1 MPVSISP
8 AMRRHRL
15 RNPYGGSAGRKPT
28 MLVSSSMRLK
38 LATLLALASPWIL
51 MHYFNIGTNNNIVSF
66 RKEPTLMF
74 QQKPDFS
81 AYHRNSEAIKQEF
94 YRRYGGKE
102 NALLLL
108 QKTILTFTPNI
119 PQSSPSTESIDG
131 DTATTTTTTTTTTID
146 YGLNHTAKRII
157 YALTTNQPL
166 VLSFGGYSITVGRG
180 NYFNQ
185 SYPLVLESIL
195 KDAVKSLGIPHFEVR
210 NAAIGGI
217 PR

>member
-15 RNPYGGSAGRKPT
+15 RNPYGGSAGRKHT
-28 MLVSSSMRLK
+28 ILVSSSTMLK
-38 LATLLALASPWIL
+38 LATLLALASPWFL
-51 MHYFNIGTNNNIVSF
+51 MHYFNIGTTNIVSI
-66 RKEPTLMF
+66 RQDPTLVF
-74 QQKPDFS
+74 QRKPDFS

-102 NALLLL
+102 NALLLF
-108 QKTILTFTPNI
+108 QKTILTFTPSI
-119 PQSSPSTESIDG
+119 PQSSSSTESIDG
-131 DTATTTTTTTTTTID
+131 DTTNTID

-185 SYPLVLESIL
+185 SYPLVLEAIL
-195 KDAVKSLGIPHFEVR
+195 KDAVRSLGIPHFEVR